1 MNGESWLKMGKIE
14 FQHSKVFLASAER
27 SGKSGVED
35 MFQIIILIPVP
46 VVVPMYQANSKFRC
60 HFLHIK
66 TRLDQGEI
74 IWHRTLVTQQKQG
87 QI

>member
-1 MNGESWLKMGKIE
+1 MGKIE

-27 SGKSGVED
+27 SGIRVED
-35 MFQIIILIPVP
+35 MFQIIILILVP
-46 VVVPMYQANSKFRC
+46 VLEYPAVPMYQHNSKFRC

-74 IWHRTLVTQQKQG
+74 IWQGPLVIQQEQG